1 MLVTSWTLVHHIN
14 DASPLKDLTMDFL
27 KERNAELVI
36 QVDGYDETYN
46 QQVTSR
52 ASYLFTE
59 DVIHGAKFDRAFVHA
74 ESGTPEMDFS
84 KLSSYTKVE
93 LDQIKSNILSIVG
106 VIKIDFFNS
115 LVGFL

>member
-14 DASPLKDLTMDFL
+14 DESPLQTLSFEFL

-52 ASYLFTE
+52 SSYLFRE
-59 DVIHGAKFDRAFVHA
+59 NVIYGAKFDRAFVHA
-74 ESGTPEMDFS
+74 ESGTPLMDFS
-84 KLSSYTKVE
+84 KLSNYSKVD
-93 LDQIKSNILSIVG
+93 LD
-106 VIKIDFFNS
+106 
-115 LVGFL
+115 

>member
-1 MLVTSWTLVHHIN
+1 MKKNGERIRRYFNLDLELDNIRMLVTSWTLVHHIN

-93 LDQIKSNILSIVG
+93 LD
-106 VIKIDFFNS
+106 
-115 LVGFL
+115 